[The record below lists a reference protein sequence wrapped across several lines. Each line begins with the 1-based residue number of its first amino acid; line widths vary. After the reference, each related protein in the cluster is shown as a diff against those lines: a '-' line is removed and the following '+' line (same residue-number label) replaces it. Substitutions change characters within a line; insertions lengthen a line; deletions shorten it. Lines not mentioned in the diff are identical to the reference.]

1 MLPIVEVGLSMT
13 VVCTCGFIDKA
24 GKTFFRS
31 IVPGASVVVVSLCAR
46 PSGTCSTFDDEDAAF
61 CFVHS

>member
-13 VVCTCGFIDKA
+13 AVCTCGSIDKV

-31 IVPGASVVVVSLCAR
+31 MVPGALVSLCAR
-46 PSGTCSTFDDEDAAF
+46 PSGTCSIFDDEGSAF
-61 CFVHS
+61 WFVHS

>member
-13 VVCTCGFIDKA
+13 AVCVCGSIVNIGNTFFCSFVPRGGELVMVVPLCTC
-24 GKTFFRS
+24 S
-31 IVPGASVVVVSLCAR
+31 I
-46 PSGTCSTFDDEDAAF
+46 FEDEDAAF

>member
-13 VVCTCGFIDKA
+13 AVCTCGFIDKV

-31 IVPGASVVVVSLCAR
+31 IVLGVSMVVVSLCAR
-46 PSGTCSTFDDEDAAF
+46 PSGTCSTFDEDAAF